1 MEFEQIK
8 KEVGGSRYDFLRIS
22 PTLGK
27 NIVLLGL
34 AGSHAYG
41 TEHPGSDLDIRG
53 IATNTKANITTLR
66 DFEQIVDTG
75 TDTVIYSFDK
85 MMVLFAS
92 CNPSE
97 IELLGLKPEHYLY
110 VSDVG
115 HLILNNYN
123 IFLSKVAVNSY
134 GGFIGHMKKK
144 MLSMCESG
152 REKAKIAKHM
162 AHLVRL
168 YYTAFDLFERKQIV
182 TYRDNER
189 SLLMSILHCYFLNE
203 EAKPTEDFYYMIHQ
217 LDMRMD
223 YAVSHTTLPDRPDK
237 NSIRAMQEIVNT
249 SVVMNAQRGI

>member
-1 MEFEQIK
+1 MKLNDIKTELCKSKYEFLNTNP
-8 KEVGGSRYDFLRIS
+8 FLGR
-22 PTLGK
+22 

-34 AGSHAYG
+34 AGIYAYG
-41 TEHPGSDLDIRG
+41 TNHQGSDLDIRG
-53 IATNTKANITTLR
+53 IATNTKANITTFR

-92 CNPSE
+92 CNPSA

-115 HLILNNYN
+115 HLLLNNSN
-123 IFLSKVAVNSY
+123 VFLSKAAVNSY
-134 GGFIGHMKKK
+134 GGFIGHMKKR
-144 MLSMCESG
+144 MLTMCEND

-162 AHLVRL
+162 THLVRL
-168 YYTAFDLFERKQIV
+168 YYTAFDLLERKQIV
-182 TYRDNER
+182 TYRDDER
-189 SLLMSILHCYFLNE
+189 GLLMSILHYHFLNE
-203 EAKPTEDFYYMIHQ
+203 ESKPTEDFYYMIHQ

-223 YAVSHTTLPDRPDK
+223 YAVSHTTLPDKPDK

-249 SVVMNAQRGI
+249 SVILGAQGRT

>member
-34 AGSHAYG
+34 GGSHAYG
-41 TEHPGSDLDIRG
+41 TDHPGSDLDIRG

-92 CNPSE
+92 CNPSA

-115 HLILNNYN
+115 RLILNNYN
-123 IFLSKVAVNSY
+123 IFLSKAAVNSY

-144 MLSMCESG
+144 MMSMCESG

-168 YYTAFDLFERKQIV
+168 YYTAFDLFERKRIV

-189 SLLMSILHCYFLNE
+189 GLLMSILHCYFLNE

-223 YAVSHTTLPDRPDK
+223 YAVSHTTLPDKPDK

-249 SVVMNAQRGI
+249 SVVLNAQGRM